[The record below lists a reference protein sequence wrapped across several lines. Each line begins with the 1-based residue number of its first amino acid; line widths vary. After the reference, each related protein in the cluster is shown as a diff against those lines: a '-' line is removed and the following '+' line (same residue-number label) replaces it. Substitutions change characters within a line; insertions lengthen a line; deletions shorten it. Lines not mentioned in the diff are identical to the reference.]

1 MKNATT
7 PSAKTL
13 YNILEKMTINT
24 KGYIYFALKT
34 EDENLDLEF
43 FEKFLSIKPTKFEK
57 MFSRGKIPVCTI
69 WKYSTGNLINPDYHK
84 EIENLIE
91 KLSKHKL
98 EFLKIKNE
106 NPEISFILEI
116 VLQLGDEHPCLN
128 ISNKTISF
136 MNDIGGM
143 IDFEIYNEK

>member
-1 MKNATT
+1 
-7 PSAKTL
+7 
-13 YNILEKMTINT
+13 MTINT
-24 KGYIYFALKT
+24 KGQIYFALKT

-69 WKYSTGNLINPDYHK
+69 WEYSSGNLINPDYHK

-98 EFLKIKNE
+98 EFLKLKNE
-106 NPEISFILEI
+106 NPEISFVLEI
-116 VLQLGDEHPCLN
+116 VLHLGDESPCLN
-128 ISNKTISF
+128 FSNKTISF

-143 IDFEIYNEK
+143 IDCDIYNEK